1 MGPIL
6 CPSGTFFDETTASCE
21 EKYDGFVC
29 AADDAGTRTQDTA
42 APTTSPLEAGPC
54 RPGFTGLT
62 ATDKCEGANVCRDG
76 NYLTSIDCP
85 RGSLFDVN
93 DQQCVHWYRN
103 FVCGGIAPDELN
115 EDETK
120 RGKTK
125 TGDKEVEIK
134 DEKNEKNKKAEKDDA
149 SSKKSAVVT
158 DALVSP
164 VPMPPPM
171 RPRSR
176 CPKGF
181 SGKVP
186 ANEDCSA
193 YIYCERGQYDNLGVV
208 PCRPDDRYVF
218 DFLSQSCKAFGPEEH
233 FECMYTILTT
243 DEEALAEELIAQLHN
258 D

>member
-1 MGPIL
+1 MVR
-6 CPSGTFFDETTASCE
+6 S
-21 EKYDGFVC
+21 
-29 AADDAGTRTQDTA
+29 
-42 APTTSPLEAGPC
+42 
-54 RPGFTGLT
+54 FTDLHSMLLYPYIY
-62 ATDKCEGANVCRDG
+62 
-76 NYLTSIDCP
+76 NYS
-85 RGSLFDVN
+85 RHHSV
-93 DQQCVHWYRN
+93 Y
-103 FVCGGIAPDELN
+103 
-115 EDETK
+115 ED
-120 RGKTK
+120 
-125 TGDKEVEIK
+125 
-134 DEKNEKNKKAEKDDA
+134 
-149 SSKKSAVVT
+149 KSAVVT

-218 DFLSQSCKAFGPEEH
+218 DFLGQSCKEREEH
-233 FECMYTILTT
+233 FECMYAILTT